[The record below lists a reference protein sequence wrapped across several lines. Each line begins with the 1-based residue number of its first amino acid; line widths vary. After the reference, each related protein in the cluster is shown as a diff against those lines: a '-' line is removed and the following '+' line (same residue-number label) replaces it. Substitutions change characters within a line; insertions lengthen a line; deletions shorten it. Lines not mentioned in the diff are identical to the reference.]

1 MTARNLISSQQTK
14 EIEAPKGINVSSG
27 VGSVDYQYVD
37 AELPVLE
44 VFRRMMSVDSKI
56 LAVVEDDKV
65 IGWIDAESM
74 LEGLHNLIIPRDA
87 CSTIEIECGKID
99 FSASKIAHAV
109 EDAEAHLL
117 DMLSRESEDG
127 KLRVLLRVSHIDPT
141 SVVRSLERYD
151 YEVVSAHGSQ
161 FKAIGLSYE
170 RLAELAMYLNV

>member
-74 LEGLHNLIIPRDA
+74 LEG
-87 CSTIEIECGKID
+87 
-99 FSASKIAHAV
+99 
-109 EDAEAHLL
+109 
-117 DMLSRESEDG
+117 
-127 KLRVLLRVSHIDPT
+127 
-141 SVVRSLERYD
+141 
-151 YEVVSAHGSQ
+151 
-161 FKAIGLSYE
+161 
-170 RLAELAMYLNV
+170 